1 MNFRSD
7 IVSIEKL
14 KLEAQL
20 VSREINI
27 CIKDG
32 GYNSSYLKYEIDY
45 LKDILNRI
53 REEEEKNI

>member
-1 MNFRSD
+1 MN
-7 IVSIEKL
+7 IEKL
-14 KLEAQL
+14 KMEAKL

-45 LKDILNRI
+45 LKDILDRI
-53 REEEEKNI
+53 REEEERNI